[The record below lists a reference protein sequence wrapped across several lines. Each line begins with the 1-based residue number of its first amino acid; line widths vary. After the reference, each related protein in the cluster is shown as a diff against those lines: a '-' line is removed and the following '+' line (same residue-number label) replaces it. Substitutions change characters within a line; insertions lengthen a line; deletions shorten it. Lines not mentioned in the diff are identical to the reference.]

1 MSLPPTATLA
11 ELAQKRHA
19 MVLDQPI
26 PAQYAIWLRAAL
38 HGDFGQSI
46 ALRGSAAGLVEAA
59 LPATVELAL
68 CAMAIATL
76 LGLGGGL
83 LLFRV
88 RGTPAE
94 TAGDL
99 GATLMMSMP
108 DFLWA
113 LLLLLGFGV
122 LWPVLPFMGRLGSG
136 LTAPSGGW
144 LLFRSLI
151 AGHFA
156 LFASALRHMVLPA
169 AALGIAFAP
178 PIARVLRASLQDVY
192 HEDYIRQAR
201 LRGQSERRILLHHAL
216 KNAIL
221 PTLALM
227 GVQFGFLF
235 GGTLLVEVIYGYP
248 GIGNLMVDAVRNAD
262 LPLIQTV
269 GLCYCAVTLAIA
281 MTVDGLHLAL
291 DPRAR

>member
-11 ELAQKRHA
+11 ELAAKRHA
-19 MVLDQPI
+19 MGLDQPI
-26 PAQYAIWLRAAL
+26 PAQYLIWLRDAL

-46 ALRGSAAGLVEAA
+46 ALRRDAGGLVLVA
-59 LPATVELAL
+59 LPATIELAL
-68 CAMAIATL
+68 CAMAVATI

-88 RGTPAE
+88 RGTWTEA
-94 TAGDL
+94 AGDL

-113 LLLLLGFGV
+113 MLLLLAFGV
-122 LWPVLPFMGRLGSG
+122 LLPVLPFMGRLGPGFTSPG
-136 LTAPSGGW
+136 TGFV
-144 LLFRSLI
+144 LFGSLVT
-151 AGHFA
+151 GRFA
-156 LFASALRHMVLPA
+156 LFASAVRHMVLPA
-169 AALGIAFAP
+169 TALGIAFAP
-178 PIARVLRASLQDVY
+178 PIARVLRSSLLGVY

-262 LPLIQTV
+262 LPVIQTV
-269 GLCYCAVTLAIA
+269 GLCYCAVVLLIG